1 MIRIAVLLAIA
12 AAASPAQTNPAFP
25 VQTNPA
31 PPAAAGAA
39 RTAARKPAAT
49 AGLPAYKDLKYPEL
63 RPFAV
68 PRIDSLTLPN
78 GMRLDLLE
86 DHQLPLVS
94 GTVMVRTGKLFDPPD
109 KIGLAEIATEVMI
122 TGGTTRR
129 PGDDVGQRFR
139 NLGAEIA
146 GNTTENATSI
156 YFSALQAN
164 SDAVLEILK
173 DVLTAPEFQQD
184 RLDLVKAQL
193 RNAIAH
199 RNDDLATVLRREF
212 TATVFGRD
220 TPYGAKIE
228 YTNLDRIN
236 RGDLEN
242 FHRRYFFPKNT
253 ILALE
258 GDFDAARMK
267 ARIEALFGD
276 WKSDQPAPP
285 DFPKASTVGAPGK
298 YLAVKKDA
306 NQALLAVGRLGGD
319 YLDKDYATLQV
330 ASAVLGGG
338 PRGRL
343 NQRLGATANSLSAGW
358 DAGYG
363 HPGLFQI
370 DAGVN
375 PFRTTQAIQ
384 TVFEELVRIRTSE
397 VTEEELKVA
406 KDKVLAQLA
415 FSFENQL
422 SMLPQLTLYEYFG
435 YPGDYIEQHRKALEG
450 VTRADV
456 LRVAKERL
464 DPDKMTVVVVANPT
478 AFEATL
484 ESLGGTVT
492 PIDLTIPPPKP
503 EAVSGDPASQRLGK
517 QLLARAQDAMG
528 GAGKL
533 AAVTDYVEERV
544 YQSDAATGGTQATI
558 TERWIAPGYFRQ
570 DSTMPTGR
578 ISVYSDGKT
587 GWVGSPQ
594 GSSALV
600 GVGLKQ
606 VEGDLFRALI
616 PLLRS
621 DRVASRQVNSLDDR
635 TVEISDGGGQIAK
648 LVFDSATGLL
658 QSVLYDTPTADG
670 QVASVID
677 TYSDYREVGGIKLPF
692 RIAITVGGRKYQDV
706 TVRNIQLNT
715 GLKIQDLEKRP

>member
-1 MIRIAVLLAIA
+1 MIRIAFLLAIA
-12 AAASPAQTNPAFP
+12 AAASQAQTNPA
-25 VQTNPA
+25 
-31 PPAAAGAA
+31 PAAAGAA
-39 RTAARKPAAT
+39 RTARKPAAPP
-49 AGLPAYKDLKYPEL
+49 LPSYKDLKYPEL

-78 GMRLDLLE
+78 GMRLRLLE
-86 DHQLPLVS
+86 DHELPLVN

-109 KIGLAEIATEVMI
+109 KIGLAEITAQVMI

-129 PGDDVGQRFR
+129 PGEDVGARFR
-139 NLGAEIA
+139 NLGAEVA

-199 RNDDLATVLRREF
+199 RNDDPATVLRREF

-220 TPYGAKIE
+220 TPYGAQIE

-253 ILALE
+253 TLAIE

-267 ARIEALFGD
+267 TRIEALFGD
-276 WKSDQPAPP
+276 WQSDQPPAPE
-285 DFPKASTVGAPGK
+285 FPKASTAGAPGK

-306 NQALLAVGRLGGD
+306 NQAFLAVGRLGGD
-319 YLDKDYATLQV
+319 YLDKDYAALQV
-330 ASAVLGGG
+330 ASAVLGG

-343 NQRLGATANSLSAGW
+343 NQRLGATAYSLSVDW

-370 DAGVN
+370 DASVD

-384 TVFEELVRIRTSE
+384 MVFEELVRIRTSE
-397 VTEEELKVA
+397 ATEEELKAA

-478 AFEATL
+478 AFEQTL

-517 QLLARAQDAMG
+517 QLLARAQEAMG

-533 AAVTDYVEERV
+533 AAVRDYVEERV
-544 YQSDAATGGTQATI
+544 YQYEANTSGTQATM

-570 DSTMPTGR
+570 DSTAPTGK
-578 ISVYSDGKT
+578 ISVYTDGKT

-600 GVGLKQ
+600 GVGLQQ
-606 VEGDLFRALI
+606 VEGDLFHALI
-616 PLLRS
+616 PLLAS
-621 DRVASRQVNSLDDR
+621 GGVASRQVNSLDER
-635 TVEISDGGGQIAK
+635 TVEISDGGGQIVK

-658 QSVLYDTPTADG
+658 QNVLYDTPTADG

-677 TYSDYREVGGIKLPF
+677 TYSDYREVSGLKLPF

-706 TVRNIQLNT
+706 TVRNIQLNA